1 MFIGQ
6 SIIGFL
12 LSGLYVPD
20 RIETDIDVINEIQ
33 DKHESRNHIFNFLT
47 VIVLIIYLYA
57 LNYYWNIYLL
67 VSGLILIISKIP
79 DLLFQIKAGKK
90 INVRDLPKNP
100 LNYFCVFLDWAVMP
114 LIWYSFYVMKN

>member
-1 MFIGQ
+1 MIIIFKTILAYITLMFIGQ

-57 LNYYWNIYLL
+57 LNYYWNIYLSL
-67 VSGLILIISKIP
+67 YSNSTIL
-79 DLLFQIKAGKK
+79 
-90 INVRDLPKNP
+90 
-100 LNYFCVFLDWAVMP
+100 
-114 LIWYSFYVMKN
+114 